1 MAGLSAAQA
10 NEASLWLVIFLA
22 ALLAL
27 SLAAVIRSPPQ
38 PPSPP
43 AENAGAEPGLPGPGH
58 QPPASPLPRHV
69 AGRHRAAYTVGD
81 PAHPPGAIRP
91 PRASSVP
98 PWGPAPKPGV
108 PSPVRYG
115 GRVID
120 TGTGRTW
127 RCPHSHP
134 TQQSA
139 VRCAEGMLERI
150 KRLGWEKA
158 TGGGQ

>member
-1 MAGLSAAQA
+1 MAGLSPALA

-22 ALLAL
+22 LLLAV
-27 SLAAVIRSPPQ
+27 SLAAVIMSPPQ

-43 AENAGAEPGLPGPGH
+43 AEHAGAEPDLPEPDH
-58 QPPASPLPRHV
+58 QPPAAPLPRR
-69 AGRHRAAYTVGD
+69 APGRHRAAYPASD
-81 PAHPPGAIRP
+81 PARPPGTIRP
-91 PRASSVP
+91 PRASSGP
-98 PWGPAPKPGV
+98 PWEPAPKPGG

-115 GRVID
+115 GRVIN
-120 TGTGRTW
+120 TRTGRTW
-127 RCPHSHP
+127 RYPHSHP

-139 VRCAEGMLERI
+139 VRCADAMQERI

>member
-1 MAGLSAAQA
+1 MAALSPAQA
-10 NEASLWLVIFLA
+10 NEASLCLLIFLA

-27 SLAAVIRSPPQ
+27 SLAAVIMSPPQ
-38 PPSPP
+38 PPSAP
-43 AENAGAEPGLPGPGH
+43 AQDADAEPDLPEPAH
-58 QPPASPLPRHV
+58 QPPASPLPRP
-69 AGRHRAAYTVGD
+69 APGRHRAGY
-81 PAHPPGAIRP
+81 PARPPGAIAP
-91 PRASSVP
+91 PRASSGP
-98 PWGPAPKPGV
+98 PWGPAPKPGG

-120 TGTGRTW
+120 TRTGRTW

-134 TQQSA
+134 TEESA
-139 VRCAEGMLERI
+139 VRCADAMQERI